1 MIYHAASKLVS
12 GINFWKE
19 DNQVFR
25 VIQFGE
31 FIPIMV
37 GIDYTI
43 IDNSLIKVFEALS
56 SSELE
61 IEPVKILRKA
71 TNEWWNGYSE
81 LLIKEHIDPE
91 NIKYA
96 DETKGSIWQ
105 YFQYIFVSEKL
116 KERLESIAEDQIMF
130 SAGFSHFA

>member
-31 FIPIMV
+31 FLPIMV
-37 GIDYTI
+37 GIDYTL

-61 IEPVKILRKA
+61 IEPVKIFRKA
-71 TNEWWNGYSE
+71 TNEWWNDYSE

-96 DETKGSIWQ
+96 DKTKGSIWQ

>member
-61 IEPVKILRKA
+61 IEPVKIFRKA